1 MRTRI
6 RGKRVDR
13 ITWLSAGLLLGL
25 VSGLLLA
32 RSGQHRRQVALRR
45 GPRNDRQFERWRQF
59 GAL

>member
-1 MRTRI
+1 M
-6 RGKRVDR
+6 DR